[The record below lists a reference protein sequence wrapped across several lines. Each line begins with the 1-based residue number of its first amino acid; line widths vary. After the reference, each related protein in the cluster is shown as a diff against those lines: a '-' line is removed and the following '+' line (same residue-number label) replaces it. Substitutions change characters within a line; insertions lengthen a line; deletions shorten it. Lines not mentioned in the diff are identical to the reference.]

1 MTVAVVTDSAA
12 ALPTELAARYDVSV
26 VPLLM
31 TTHGTTTRDG
41 EVPVDALL
49 DADDLETSGPSP
61 GDFATVIA
69 ERMTS
74 DGVVVLT
81 LASSMSSTYQSA
93 TIAGSSSGDLVRV
106 IDTQTAAGAEALVV
120 LAAARAAASGASLD
134 AVVRIAEDVIGR
146 VHLVATVPS
155 LEHLARSGRVPG
167 LAEWVGRKLRVAPLF
182 EFAAGTVRSLRPAL
196 GVDAAYERMVH
207 LVLSKR
213 VEGARLHVAA
223 YHALVPDAAARLLG
237 ELEREVTPAS
247 AFVGEFSSVMVAHT
261 GPGLVG
267 LAWWWQDGQDDD

>member
-1 MTVAVVTDSAA
+1 MTVAIVTDSAA
-12 ALPTELAARYDVSV
+12 ALPADLAARYHVRV

-31 TTHGTTTRDG
+31 TTHGTTFRDG
-41 EVPVDALL
+41 EVPVDSLL
-49 DADDLETSGPSP
+49 DAEDLETSGPSP

-69 ERMTS
+69 ERMNT

-93 TIAGSSSGDLVRV
+93 TIAGSSTSGPVSV

-120 LAAARAAASGASLD
+120 LAAAQAAAGGASFD
-134 AVVRIAEDVIGR
+134 AVVQVAEDVIAR
-146 VHLVATVPS
+146 VRLVATVPS

-182 EFAAGTVRSLRPAL
+182 EFAASTVRSLRPAL
-196 GVDAAYERMVH
+196 GIDAAYERMVH
-207 LVLSKR
+207 LVLSSR
-213 VEGARLHVAA
+213 VAGARLHVAA
-223 YHALVPDAAARLLG
+223 YHSLAPDAAARLLE

-247 AFVGEFSSVMVAHT
+247 AFVGEFSAVMVAHT

-267 LAWWWQDGQDDD
+267 LAWWWQDAPDGG